1 VEKLMT
7 IQETAQ
13 MLRISPVT
21 LRLWTY
27 QKRVSSVKLG
37 RRVLFRKTDI
47 DNFINSNLRKEEG

>member
-1 VEKLMT
+1 MEKLMT

-27 QKRVSSVKLG
+27 QKRVQSVKLG

-47 DNFINSNLRKEEG
+47 DNFINANLRKKEG

>member
-1 VEKLMT
+1 MEKLMT

-27 QKRVSSVKLG
+27 QKRVQSVKLG

-47 DNFINSNLRKEEG
+47 DNFINSNLRKMEG

>member
-1 VEKLMT
+1 LEKLMT

-27 QKRVSSVKLG
+27 QKRVQSVKLG

-47 DNFINSNLRKEEG
+47 DNFINSNLRKKEG

>member
-1 VEKLMT
+1 MEKLMT

>member
-1 VEKLMT
+1 MEKLMT

-27 QKRVSSVKLG
+27 QKRVQSVKLG

-47 DNFINSNLRKEEG
+47 DNFINSNLRRKEG

>member
-1 VEKLMT
+1 MEKLMT

-27 QKRVSSVKLG
+27 QKRVQSVKLG

-47 DNFINSNLRKEEG
+47 DNFINSNLRKKEG

>member
-1 VEKLMT
+1 MEKLMT

-27 QKRVSSVKLG
+27 QKRVQSVKLG

-47 DNFINSNLRKEEG
+47 DNFINANLRKMEG

>member
-1 VEKLMT
+1 MT
-7 IQETAQ
+7 VQETAQ

-47 DNFINSNLRKEEG
+47 DNFINSNLRKKEG

>member
-27 QKRVSSVKLG
+27 QKRVQSVKLG

-47 DNFINSNLRKEEG
+47 DNFINANLRKKEG